1 MTNALIALILVQLFP
16 KQKDAEFSE
25 DGRPLHAFFYCEKP
39 NYHQALFEVVE
50 KIEDLSLKADRATA
64 RGWRPDEDKLI
75 NTPVYLSSTRWMNR
89 QELGQLFEEAR
100 LIFFDIVSF
109 LEAHC
114 ETCPRVFHFVL
125 VVKVK
130 LHFHLKRGG

>member
-1 MTNALIALILVQLFP
+1 MLVTDRVADTRALGVIRRV
-16 KQKDAEFSE
+16 FSE

-89 QELGQLFEEAR
+89 QELGELFEEAR
-100 LIFFDIVSF
+100 LIFLDIF
-109 LEAHC
+109 PPLEAHC
-114 ETCPRVFHFVL
+114 ETCPVVFQFCCGCKGEITISL
-125 VVKVK
+125 
-130 LHFHLKRGG
+130 

>member
-1 MTNALIALILVQLFP
+1 MPGRISSLQKRSARLIHLTHCDKCTLIALILFQLFP

-50 KIEDLSLKADRATA
+50 KIEDLSLKADRAKA

-89 QELGQLFEEAR
+89 QELGELFEEAR
-100 LIFFDIVSF
+100 LIFFEIFS
-109 LEAHC
+109 LQ
-114 ETCPRVFHFVL
+114 
-125 VVKVK
+125 
-130 LHFHLKRGG
+130 